1 MKILI
6 KTLVL
11 TGSLLISAAAMSQ
24 SLSLNEYY
32 SDYLTAE
39 NSSTLITEQKADSAA
54 VSDKLSLSEYYA
66 EYCADKASPSQALEV
81 TSNTKTEAVNTCENY
96 YAEYLK

>member
-1 MKILI
+1 MKIVI

-11 TGSLLISAAAMSQ
+11 TGSLLISASTMSQ

-39 NSSTLITEQKADSAA
+39 NSNTLVTEQKLDNVAA
-54 VSDKLSLSEYYA
+54 TDKLSLSEYYA
-66 EYCADKASPSQALEV
+66 EYIK
-81 TSNTKTEAVNTCENY
+81 
-96 YAEYLK
+96 